1 MAMTKRVIHK
11 LDVLKEDI
19 KGYALV
25 SKQGKWKFGSRVYLI
40 FKDGNVEVV
49 HDSVVGGQFG
59 IHHTYRQVV
68 AFFTGK
74 VSKMMRL
81 TMWRSVMCFRKND
94 GMLPPSI
101 FPSKPLL
108 KKICMDNPLPRIYP
122 MFKVTGLLK
131 FQCFIYPDL
140 STKW

>member
-1 MAMTKRVIHK
+1 M
-11 LDVLKEDI
+11 E
-19 KGYALV
+19 
-25 SKQGKWKFGSRVYLI
+25 FGSRVYLI

-81 TMWRSVMCFRKND
+81 FIKHIFKLHAMHEHIND

-101 FPSKPLL
+101 LPSKPLL
-108 KKICMDNPLPRIYP
+108 KNICMDNPLPRIYL
-122 MFKVTGLLK
+122 MFKVAGLLK
-131 FQCFIYPDL
+131 FQCFIL
-140 STKW
+140 SRSQHKMVDHAN